1 MRPSDGPAQQID
13 PFQLNERDFQEY
25 WEVVGVPVQKRI
37 KAASKQVKSTINRL
51 SENNYIGGVI
61 LLNTGY
67 LTIPHKFLVSMAER
81 YASKDTSSISEVI
94 VISSW
99 TVTNGFDT
107 VVNYGFH
114 PHEPSSTDLI
124 KLRDTFWETVNRMMT
139 KMVTGELDISSG
151 MQEPMS
157 PIHFKRDGKAFTF
170 GVPQIESSLR
180 KDA

>member
-1 MRPSDGPAQQID
+1 M
-13 PFQLNERDFQEY
+13 
-25 WEVVGVPVQKRI
+25 VGVPVQKRI